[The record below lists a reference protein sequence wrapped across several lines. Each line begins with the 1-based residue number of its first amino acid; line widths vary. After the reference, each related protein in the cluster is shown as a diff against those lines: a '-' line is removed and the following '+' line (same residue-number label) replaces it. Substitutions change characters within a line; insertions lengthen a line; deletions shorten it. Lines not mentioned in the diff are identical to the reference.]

1 MKFKISELLYRII
14 LVLLI
19 LDASFY
25 HTVLTESFKNSFHY
39 FCLMI
44 VMVFSLMCIISKRYT
59 KIFLFLNVAI
69 FIFALISYRISGNSD
84 IFTSI
89 LLIMLAWKID
99 LDEILKVIFNVR
111 FIVFIFIV
119 FLSLIGILDIG
130 TIATTSADKGVLLGY
145 GHANTFAGSAGILI
159 FLMFAINRYRIKN
172 YHYII
177 ALITDILIFYFSRS
191 RTALMLISF
200 VIICVICIKSSQDF
214 NRQILKMSKVFL
226 PSLFIV
232 LFTLILMQFKSIAPH
247 FLQIV
252 DKVMNGRIVLSCMNL
267 SYYPIT
273 LLGQKIDISYIAA
286 SNTYYALDNGYIYVL
301 IHYGI
306 IGLVII
312 AGLQQFAILR
322 CVRMKEPILCI
333 VSIAILVWMM
343 YEGMM
348 IATTFNFTLLFSV
361 VKMRQYSNKKFLR
374 GEVL

>member
-19 LDASFY
+19 LDASCY
-25 HTVLTESFKNSFHY
+25 HTVLTDSFKNRFHY
-39 FCLMI
+39 FCLII

-59 KIFLFLNVAI
+59 TKFLFYNVVI
-69 FIFALISYRISGNSD
+69 FIFALISYMISGNSD

-89 LLIMLAWKID
+89 LLVMLAWRID

-119 FLSLIGILDIG
+119 FLSLIGILDMG
-130 TIATTSADKGVLLGY
+130 TIAKTSADKGVLFGY

-159 FLMFAINRYRIKN
+159 FLMFAINRYKIKN
-172 YHYII
+172 YHYVIGFI
-177 ALITDILIFYFSRS
+177 ADILVFYFSRS

-200 VIICVICIKSSQDF
+200 VIICVIYIKYSQDF
-214 NRQILKMSKVFL
+214 NRRILKISKFFL
-226 PSLFIV
+226 PFLFIV
-232 LFTLILMQFKSIAPH
+232 LFTLILMQNKSIAPQ

-252 DKVMNGRIVLSCMNL
+252 DRAMNGRIVLSCMNL
-267 SYYPIT
+267 SYYPVT
-273 LLGQKIDISYIAA
+273 LLGQKLDISFIAA
-286 SNTYYALDNGYIYVL
+286 SNTYYALDNGFIYIL

-306 IGLVII
+306 VGFVVI

-333 VSIAILVWMM
+333 ISIAILSWMM

-348 IATTFNFTLLFSV
+348 IAATFNFTLLFSV
-361 VKMRQYSNKKFLR
+361 AKIKPCSNKKFLR

>member
-214 NRQILKMSKVFL
+214 NRQILKMSKFFL

-286 SNTYYALDNGYIYVL
+286 SNAYYALDNGYIYVL

>member
-214 NRQILKMSKVFL
+214 NRQILKMSKFFL

-273 LLGQKIDISYIAA
+273 LLGKKIDISYIAA

>member
-214 NRQILKMSKVFL
+214 NRQILKMSKFFL

-348 IATTFNFTLLFSV
+348 IAATFNFTLLFSV
-361 VKMRQYSNKKFLR
+361 AKIKPCSNKKFLR

>member
-1 MKFKISELLYRII
+1 MKVKISELLYRII

-25 HTVLTESFKNSFHY
+25 HTVLTDSFKNRFHY
-39 FCLMI
+39 VCLII

-59 KIFLFLNVAI
+59 KKFLLFNIAI

-89 LLIMLAWKID
+89 LLVMLAWKID
-99 LDEILKVIFNVR
+99 LDEILKVIFNIR
-111 FIVFIFIV
+111 IIIFIFIV

-130 TIATTSADKGVLLGY
+130 TIATTSADKGVLFGY

-177 ALITDILIFYFSRS
+177 ALITDILVFYFSRS

-200 VIICVICIKSSQDF
+200 VIICAIYVKSSQSF
-214 NRQILKMSKVFL
+214 NKKILKLSSFFL
-226 PSLFIV
+226 PVLFVI
-232 LFTLILMQFKSIAPH
+232 LFTLILMQSKNVAPH

-252 DKVMNGRIVLSCMNL
+252 DKAMNGRIVLSCLNL
-267 SYYPIT
+267 SYYPVT
-273 LLGQKIDISYIAA
+273 LLGQKIDISFIAA
-286 SNTYYALDNGYIYVL
+286 SNTYYALDNGYIYIL

-306 IGLVII
+306 VGFVVI

-333 VSIAILVWMM
+333 ISIAILSWMM

-348 IATTFNFTLLFSV
+348 IAATFNFTLLFSV
-361 VKMRQYSNKKFLR
+361 VKIKQYSNKKFLR